1 MAFKTM
7 IKKEMIA
14 MKVVGFVGSPRKNGN
29 TDVLVQ
35 QVLDGAVEAGAEV
48 EKFYIN
54 DMNLKGCQG
63 CDYCRSVDGCKIK
76 DDMSKAYDA
85 LKNADGFV
93 FGSPIYFFQ
102 FTGQMRQFI
111 DRCWAL
117 VNPDFT
123 PRISTGKKAV
133 IVGAHGAPEAG
144 SFNGVYD
151 EFSRTLG
158 MFGMDV
164 KGTFIDA
171 GHHAPGGVKENA
183 KLMGDAKAAGASLF
197 K

>member
-1 MAFKTM
+1 M
-7 IKKEMIA
+7 IM

-35 QVLDGAVEAGAEV
+35 QVLDGAMEAGAQV

-54 DMNLKGCQG
+54 DMNIKGCQG
-63 CDYCRSVDGCKIK
+63 CDYCRAVDGCKLK
-76 DDMSKAYDA
+76 DDMANAYDA

-102 FTGQMRQFI
+102 FTGQMRVFM
-111 DRCWAL
+111 DRCFAL
-117 VNPDFT
+117 LNPDFS
-123 PRISTGKKAV
+123 PRISAGRKAV
-133 IVGAHGAPEAG
+133 IVGAHGAPEEG

-158 MFGMDV
+158 MFGIGV

-171 GHHAPGGVKENA
+171 GHHAPGGVKENT
-183 KLMGDAKAAGASLF
+183 KLMVDAKAAGASLL

>member
-1 MAFKTM
+1 MS
-7 IKKEMIA
+7 A

-35 QVLDGAVEAGAEV
+35 QVLDGAMEAGAQV
-48 EKFYIN
+48 EKIYIN
-54 DMNLKGCQG
+54 EMKLRGCQG
-63 CDYCRSVDGCKIK
+63 CDYCRSVDGCKLK
-76 DDMSKAYDA
+76 DDMAKAYDA
-85 LKNADGFV
+85 LRNADGFV

-102 FTGQMRQFI
+102 FTGQMRLFI
-111 DRCWAL
+111 DRCFAL
-117 VNPDFT
+117 LNPDFS
-123 PRISTGKKAV
+123 PRIGPGKKAV

-171 GHHAPGGVKENA
+171 GHHAPGGVREDE
-183 KLMGDAKAAGASLF
+183 KLMGEAKTAGARLF
-197 K
+197 E

>member
-1 MAFKTM
+1 
-7 IKKEMIA
+7 

-35 QVLDGAVEAGAEV
+35 QVLDGAAEAGADV

-54 DMNLKGCQG
+54 EMNIKGCQG
-63 CDYCRSVDGCKIK
+63 CSYCRAVDGCKLK
-76 DDMSKAYDA
+76 DDMQSAYEA
-85 LKNADGFV
+85 LRNADGFV

-123 PRISTGKKAV
+123 PRIDAGKKAV
-133 IVGAHGAPEAG
+133 IVGAQGNPETEAFKPVFDQFG
-144 SFNGVYD
+144 QI
-151 EFSRTLG
+151 LQ

-164 KGTFIDA
+164 KGTYIDV
-171 GHHAPGGVKENA
+171 GHHAPGEVKENA
-183 KLMGDAKAAGASLF
+183 ELMDQARTAGARLF
-197 K
+197 E